1 MHYNLNRGK
10 KKHVHCDVIQGVSL
24 FREMAE
30 SHTPGGGVNRTAEEG
45 TVKAAGRFRTVLPQV
60 RVG

>member
-1 MHYNLNRGK
+1 MY
-10 KKHVHCDVIQGVSL
+10 CDVIQAVSL

-30 SHTPGGGVNRTAEEG
+30 SHTPGGDVSRTAEEEP
-45 TVKAAGRFRTVLPQV
+45 VKAAGRFRTALPQV